1 MSRVVRARYSRSS
14 VVQRMHFYVVV
25 GGELAGREVAIEGP
39 IREGLVWVE
48 VDDDPDEV
56 RGQVVDEDDLERAAS

>member
-25 GGELAGREVAIEGP
+25 GGELGGREVAIEGP
-39 IREGLVWVE
+39 VREGLVWVE
-48 VDDDPDEV
+48 VDEDPDEV
-56 RGQVVDEDDLERAAS
+56 RGRVVDEDDLERAAS